1 MKEEE
6 LQDLK
11 YRQLQKLAK
20 DHGIKANLPK
30 SSLIEELLKATNET
44 ETDNVEAARPD
55 KSPENR
61 RGSKKDSFLKENE
74 TDTNETSGGNRRGSK
89 RKSEIKDEN
98 ETKIEEM
105 ETENVQVE
113 DTISKSGGARRG
125 SKRKSEN
132 NESSSPESKKPFDK
146 SAIDAEVAKL
156 EDMTNKLLDG
166 PRQRSRNSS
175 SMFRASSQVD
185 TSTGSRRNS
194 RLSNFFD
201 KEAFDV
207 EAAKVSKFAENILKN
222 SPRRS
227 SILNLTPSKSIRE
240 SPLVKTTETKKTVT
254 TAKKVTLNTTG
265 IPRPRKAPN
274 FAKMHAKQ
282 FGKMDTLDTYLEKK
296 EKRMAALTPGAK
308 KAANLKELQGPR
320 RSPRDHTAKTVKA
333 SLNFGQPSSKPFVFK
348 AGNQTSSSKPF
359 VFNAGNQTSTK
370 QPFKPY
376 SGKVQPLT
384 KTSALKTHQQ
394 MANRAMGGQNLKQ
407 KQMSV
412 IKGVRMNKR
421 MELMMQKRNLK

>member
-1 MKEEE
+1 MGGARSKQQLKNSVKMKEEE

-30 SSLIEELLKATNET
+30 SSLIDELLKATS
-44 ETDNVEAARPD
+44 ETDTVEAEKTD
-55 KSPENR
+55 HSPENR
-61 RGSKKDSFLKENE
+61 RGSKEDSVL
-74 TDTNETSGGNRRGSK
+74 TDTNRTSGGSRRESK
-89 RKSEIKDEN
+89 RKSEVSDEN
-98 ETKIEEM
+98 EPKIEEM
-105 ETENVQVE
+105 EIENVQIE
-113 DTISKSGGARRG
+113 ETISKSGGGARRG

-132 NESSSPESKKPFDK
+132 NESSSLESKIPFDK
-146 SAIDAEVAKL
+146 SAVDAEVAKL

-185 TSTGSRRNS
+185 TSNGSRRNS

-227 SILNLTPSKSIRE
+227 SILNLIPSKSIRE

-308 KAANLKELQGPR
+308 KAANQVKELQGPR
-320 RSPRDHTAKTVKA
+320 RSPRDHPAKTVKA
-333 SLNFGQPSSKPFVFK
+333 SLNFGQPS
-348 AGNQTSSSKPF
+348 
-359 VFNAGNQTSTK
+359 
-370 QPFKPY
+370 
-376 SGKVQPLT
+376 
-384 KTSALKTHQQ
+384 
-394 MANRAMGGQNLKQ
+394 
-407 KQMSV
+407 
-412 IKGVRMNKR
+412 
-421 MELMMQKRNLK
+421 

>member
-30 SSLIEELLKATNET
+30 SSLIEELLKATSET
-44 ETDNVEAARPD
+44 ETDNVEAEKTD
-55 KSPENR
+55 HSPENR
-61 RGSKKDSFLKENE
+61 RGSKEDSVL
-74 TDTNETSGGNRRGSK
+74 TNTSRTSGGSRRGSK
-89 RKSEIKDEN
+89 RKSEVSDEN
-98 ETKIEEM
+98 EPKIEEM
-105 ETENVQVE
+105 EIENVQIE
-113 DTISKSGGARRG
+113 ETISKSGGGARRG

-132 NESSSPESKKPFDK
+132 NESSSLESKIPFDK
-146 SAIDAEVAKL
+146 SAVDAEVAKL

>member
-30 SSLIEELLKATNET
+30 SSLIEELLKATSET
-44 ETDNVEAARPD
+44 ETDNVEAEKTD
-55 KSPENR
+55 HSPENR
-61 RGSKKDSFLKENE
+61 RGSKEDSVL
-74 TDTNETSGGNRRGSK
+74 TDTNRTSGGSRRESK
-89 RKSEIKDEN
+89 RKSEVSDEN
-98 ETKIEEM
+98 EPKIEEM
-105 ETENVQVE
+105 EIENVQIE
-113 DTISKSGGARRG
+113 ETISKSGGGARRG

-132 NESSSPESKKPFDK
+132 NESSSLESKIPFDK
-146 SAIDAEVAKL
+146 SAVDAEVAKL

-185 TSTGSRRNS
+185 TSNGSRRNS

-308 KAANLKELQGPR
+308 KAANQVKELQRPR
-320 RSPRDHTAKTVKA
+320 RSPRDHPAKTVKA
-333 SLNFGQPSSKPFVFK
+333 SLNFGQPSTKKPFVSS
-348 AGNQTSSSKPF
+348 QSSSKPF
-359 VFNAGNQTSTK
+359 VFTAGNQTSTK
-370 QPFKPY
+370 QTFKPY
-376 SGKVQPLT
+376 TGKVQPLT
-384 KTSALKTHQQ
+384 KTNSLKTHQQ
-394 MANRAMGGQNLKQ
+394 MANRAMGGQNLKE